1 MPSEKNI
8 KIANIQFLLSVMVVL
23 IHSMTIF
30 INLPGKETQYIYG
43 KNITTFIQIFI
54 GDGISRVAV
63 PLFLI
68 LSGYLFYKNF
78 DGSLSSYKYKLKRR
92 FISLVIPYLFWSI
105 VTFFAFYFAQKIPA
119 VAPYFSTRNA
129 GQLSLQVFI
138 ENVIINSYNSPLW
151 FCRYLIVFAILSVFI
166 YYLLKRVPVILLLV
180 TLYGWLIGF
189 PVQFDIRMDA
199 LFFYILGAAIAVHY
213 SKCEKISSVIWNE
226 NNRKMVIFPLFLI
239 WIGIL
244 VWRTLHYCVQSPE
257 MMLNGTYD
265 KFVLM
270 TGNIGIIVGVPAF
283 WGLYDLIFKE
293 TTKIWN
299 LSAYSFLIFVCHHPL
314 VNTLKKLIMKIIG
327 VSEFTSL
334 LTYFAASFISI
345 VLIIFAGWVTKKY
358 FNGIWR
364 FVSGGR

>member
-1 MPSEKNI
+1 MGSRKNA
-8 KIANIQFLLSVMVVL
+8 KIANIQFILSILVVL
-23 IHSMTIF
+23 IHSMTVF
-30 INLPGKETQYIYG
+30 INLPGSETQYIYG

-92 FISLVIPYLFWSI
+92 CISLVIPYLFWST

-119 VAPYFSTRNA
+119 IAPYFSTRNA
-129 GQLSLQVFI
+129 GELSLKVFI

-151 FCRYLIVFAILSVFI
+151 FCRYLIVFTILSVFF
-166 YYLLKRVPVILLLV
+166 YYIAKRIPIILLVV
-180 TLYGWLIGF
+180 TIYGWLIGF
-189 PVQFDIRMDA
+189 PGHLDIRMDA
-199 LFFYILGAAIAVHY
+199 LFFYSLGAVIAVHY
-213 SKCEKISSVIWNE
+213 NKWKKLLSVIWNE
-226 NNRKMVIFPLFLI
+226 NNRKKVIFSLFII
-239 WIGIL
+239 WMIL
-244 VWRTLHYCVQSPE
+244 LVCRTVHYCAQSPE

-265 KFVLM
+265 KFVLI

-327 VSEFTSL
+327 VSEFTSI

-345 VLIIFAGWVTKKY
+345 GLIIFAGWVTKKY
-358 FNGIWR
+358 FNRIWR